1 MTATLTIEEIDKA
14 IDNAMKF
21 QSMSTPDGET
31 VTNPNIVSLMRLRD
45 KLRQEE
51 ALENGTRTTFAT
63 FDLSEQNF

>member
-1 MTATLTIEEIDKA
+1 MSSTLTLEEIDTA
-14 IDNAMKF
+14 IENAMKF

-45 KLRQEE
+45 KLLQED
-51 ALENGTRTTFAT
+51 ALKNGTRATFAT